1 MKRIKLKQLL
11 DVLDY
16 DRESE
21 TEKIQ
26 ICRPNEDWD
35 NVDEVSTASGLL
47 LPLYEAEILCME
59 AVDKDI
65 IRIEIDWDKLD
76 LYHWDDDKKEEKE

>member
-76 LYHWDDDKKEEKE
+76 LYHWDDDKKEDKE

>member
-76 LYHWDDDKKEEKE
+76 LYRWDDDKKEDS